1 MKSRCCCGAL
11 RAPRRIHCSTPKR
24 PRSRPKPARNHDV
37 NFLGIYKR
45 QVTVAHIYG
54 IPVRFDYR
62 WFIVFILSVW
72 LIAVNLSRG
81 GMFIGSFRLQPVG
94 TVTAWVL
101 GVITTLGLFLSVLAH
116 ELSHAFMGRSEGI
129 EIEEI
134 VLHPFGGLARL
145 RNEPENPR
153 AEFRIA
159 VAGPAA
165 SFLIG
170 FVSFV
175 LLLPTVRAGYTVAAG
190 ILFLLSAGNLLLA
203 IFNLFPGYPLD
214 GGRVLRALLW
224 RRTGDIKQA
233 TRLAGVCGM
242 LIAAILIIFG
252 IYMAISPTFRAYF
265 IGFWSVL
272 VGLFLFDAAYSVV
285 KQVRV
290 RLRHI
295 VGEAMSAPFA
305 IEPDTLIS
313 HLIDSVLPMHRQV
326 AFPVAQNHQLHG
338 MLSLEDLKSLP
349 RERWHL
355 TRAREVM
362 RPIAPRF
369 FVEPNTTLDY
379 AQELMRRNGIG
390 SVAVVGSTGEL
401 VGFLQSGKFKRKKRK

>member
-1 MKSRCCCGAL
+1 MSVV
-11 RAPRRIHCSTPKR
+11 
-24 PRSRPKPARNHDV
+24 D
-37 NFLGIYKR
+37 FYKR
-45 QVTVAHIYG
+45 QITVAHIFG

-62 WFIVFILSVW
+62 WFIVFLLSVW
-72 LIAVNLSRG
+72 LIAMNLARG
-81 GMFIGSFRLQPVG
+81 GMWVSQVQLMPVS
-94 TVTAWVL
+94 TTAAWAL
-101 GVITTLGLFLSVLAH
+101 GVVTTIGLFLSVLGH
-116 ELSHAFMGRSEGI
+116 ELSHALMGRAEGI

-145 RNEPENPR
+145 RNEPDSPR

-159 VAGPAA
+159 IAGPAA
-165 SFLIG
+165 SFVFAAISFGLMLPAMMANYSIIG
-170 FVSFV
+170 GV
-175 LLLPTVRAGYTVAAG
+175 LF
-190 ILFLLSAGNLLLA
+190 ILGAGNLLLA

-214 GGRVLRALLW
+214 GGRVLRAILW
-224 RRTGDIKQA
+224 RRTGDIKEA
-233 TRLAGVCGM
+233 TRLAGICGM

-252 IYMAISPTFRAYF
+252 IYMAIAPTFRAYF
-265 IGFWSVL
+265 MGFWSVL

-285 KQVRV
+285 KQVRG
-290 RLRHI
+290 RLRNI
-295 VGEAMSAPFA
+295 VSEAMLAPFA

-313 HLIDSVLPMHRQV
+313 HLIDSILPMHRQV

-379 AQELMRRNGIG
+379 AQELMKRNGIG
-390 SVAVVGSTGEL
+390 SVAVVGKTGEL

>member
-1 MKSRCCCGAL
+1 M
-11 RAPRRIHCSTPKR
+11 
-24 PRSRPKPARNHDV
+24 

-45 QVTVAHIYG
+45 QITVAHIFG
-54 IPVRFDYR
+54 IPVRIDYR

-72 LIAVNLSRG
+72 LIAVNLGRG
-81 GMFIGSFRLQPVG
+81 GMFVGSFRLQPVG

-170 FVSFV
+170 VVSFI
-175 LLLPTVRAGYTVAAG
+175 LLLPTVRAGYTIAAG
-190 ILFLLSAGNLLLA
+190 ILLLLSAGNLLLA

-214 GGRVLRALLW
+214 GGRVLRAILW
-224 RRTGDIKQA
+224 RRTGDIRQA
-233 TRLAGVCGM
+233 TRLAGICGM

-252 IYMAISPTFRAYF
+252 VYMAIAPNFRSYF
-265 IGFWSVL
+265 MGFWSVL
-272 VGLFLFDAAYSVV
+272 VGVFLFDAAYSVV
-285 KQVRV
+285 KHVDGRLQNIVR
-290 RLRHI
+290 
-295 VGEAMSAPFA
+295 EAMSAPFS
-305 IEPDTLIS
+305 IEPDLLIS
-313 HLIDSVLPMHRQV
+313 NLIDSILPMHRQV
-326 AFPVAQNHQLHG
+326 AFPVAHERQLHG

-355 TRAREVM
+355 TRARDVM

-369 FVEPNTTLDY
+369 FVEPNATLDY
-379 AQELMRRNGIG
+379 ARELMKRNGIG
-390 SVAVVGSTGEL
+390 SLAVVGKNGEL
-401 VGFLQSGKFKRKKRK
+401 VGFLQSGKFKRKRR

>member
-1 MKSRCCCGAL
+1 MSVV
-11 RAPRRIHCSTPKR
+11 
-24 PRSRPKPARNHDV
+24 D
-37 NFLGIYKR
+37 IYKR
-45 QVTVAHIYG
+45 QITVAHIFG

-62 WFIVFILSVW
+62 WFIVFLLSVW
-72 LIAVNLSRG
+72 LIAANLARG
-81 GMFIGSFRLQPVG
+81 GMWVSQVQLLPVS
-94 TVTAWVL
+94 TTAAWFL
-101 GVITTLGLFLSVLAH
+101 GVVTTLGLFLSVLGH
-116 ELSHAFMGRSEGI
+116 ELSHALMGRAEGI

-145 RNEPENPR
+145 RNEPDSPR

-159 VAGPAA
+159 IAGPAA
-165 SFLIG
+165 SFV
-170 FVSFV
+170 FAAVSFG
-175 LLLPTVRAGYTVAAG
+175 LMLAAMMTNYPVIGG
-190 ILFLLSAGNLLLA
+190 IMFLLGAGNLLLA

-214 GGRVLRALLW
+214 GGRVLRAILW
-224 RRTGDIKQA
+224 RRTGDIKEA

-252 IYMAISPTFRAYF
+252 VYMAVAPTFRAYF
-265 IGFWSVL
+265 MGFGSVL
-272 VGLFLFDAAYSVV
+272 VGVYLFDAAYSVV
-285 KQVRV
+285 KQVRG
-290 RLRHI
+290 RLRNI
-295 VGEAMSAPFA
+295 VSEAMTSPFA

-313 HLIDSVLPMHRQV
+313 HLIDSILPMHRQV
-326 AFPVAQNHQLHG
+326 AFPVAQNHRLHG

-369 FVEPNTTLDY
+369 FVEPNATLDY
-379 AQELMRRNGIG
+379 AQELMKRNGIG
-390 SVAVVGSTGEL
+390 SVAVVGKTGEL